1 MSVDASDFFS
11 LSRDLS
17 AASRELVP
25 VARQIIQK
33 GVQDIKRD
41 AQLGSPVDTG
51 FLRSSITYET
61 RVLSTSVV
69 GEVGPTAEYGAFV
82 EYGTSRSGPQPYMG
96 PAFARNAPYIEAA
109 LDQAIAR
116 LL

>member
-1 MSVDASDFFS
+1 MLK

-17 AASRELVP
+17 AAGRELVP
-25 VARQIIQK
+25 IARVIIQK

-41 AQLGSPVDTG
+41 AQLAAPVDTG
-51 FLRSSITYET
+51 FLKGSITYET
-61 RVLSTSVV
+61 RILSTSVV
-69 GEVGPTAEYGAFV
+69 GEVGPSAEYGAFV

-96 PAFARNAPYIEAA
+96 PAFARHAPLIEAA

>member
-1 MSVDASDFFS
+1 MSVDASDMLR

-17 AASRELVP
+17 DAGRELVP
-25 VARQIIQK
+25 IARQVIQK

-41 AQLGSPVDTG
+41 AQLGAPVDTG
-51 FLRSSITYET
+51 YLRSSITYET

-69 GEVGPTAEYGAFV
+69 GEVGPTASYGAFV

-96 PAFARNAPYIEAA
+96 PAFAKHAPYIEAA

>member
-1 MSVDASDFFS
+1 MSVDASEFFS

-61 RVLSTSVV
+61 RVLSTR
-69 GEVGPTAEYGAFV
+69 P
-82 EYGTSRSGPQPYMG
+82 SRGSMRCRP
-96 PAFARNAPYIEAA
+96 R
-109 LDQAIAR
+109 R
-116 LL
+116 

>member
-1 MSVDASDFFS
+1 MSVDASDMLK

-17 AASRELVP
+17 AAGRELVP
-25 VARQIIQK
+25 IARTIIQK

-41 AQLGSPVDTG
+41 AQTAAPVDTG
-51 FLRSSITYET
+51 FLKGSITYET

-69 GEVGPTAEYGAFV
+69 GEVGPSAEYGAFV

-96 PAFARNAPYIEAA
+96 PAFARHAPLIEAA